1 MKKKVLC
8 IIVATV
14 VFVVGLCVVYY
25 YYPRKVSFELA
36 KEIDKPYPEFDRT
49 FYVGFDYVVNVER
62 FFVYMNYHYEEFPQ
76 YYRKG
81 YDTIFVTNLAKE
93 LDFDRYDY
101 IITYQKQLKELRYSP
116 YLTKTEDGLYH
127 DKRTPLIPTWDG
139 VITDKVYIYRIKK
152 NEKYRS
158 PGP

>member
-1 MKKKVLC
+1 MMRKIKL
-8 IIVATV
+8 IILIII
-14 VFVVGLCVVYY
+14 FISVGTYCFYY

-36 KEIDKPYPEFDRT
+36 KEIEKPYPEFDRT

-62 FFVYMNYHYEEFPQ
+62 FFVYMIYHYEEFPK

-127 DKRTPLIPTWDG
+127 DKRTPLIPTWDS
-139 VITDKVYIYRIKK
+139 VQTDKVYIYRIKK
-152 NEKYRS
+152 NNKFRAF
-158 PGP
+158 GP

>member
-62 FFVYMNYHYEEFPQ
+62 FFVYMIYHYEEFPQ

-116 YLTKTEDGLYH
+116 YLTKTEDGLCH
-127 DKRTPLIPTWDG
+127 DKQIPLIPTWDG

>member
-1 MKKKVLC
+1 MIRKIKF
-8 IIVATV
+8 IILIII
-14 VFVVGLCVVYY
+14 FISVGTYCFYY

-36 KEIDKPYPEFDRT
+36 KEILKPHKEFDNSQ
-49 FYVGFDYVVNVER
+49 FIGFEYADSKYRLIYWLVK
-62 FFVYMNYHYEEFPQ
+62 HYEPFYPKEQ
-76 YYRKG
+76 R
-81 YDTIFVTNLAKE
+81 YDSLFVENLAKE

-101 IITYQKQLKELRYSP
+101 IITYQKQLKKLKYSP
-116 YLTKTEDGLYH
+116 YLTKTEDGLCH
-127 DKRTPLIPTWDG
+127 DKQIPLIPTWDG